1 MQQGRPSL
9 RASLRAR
16 APRALTRQAWIAVAV
31 TLASTSAKA
40 GERQDLSGGWP
51 ADWMRIGPA
60 EGAVIGGLATSA
72 IALQLLLRGPSS
84 PRWDRPI
91 LFDDGVRNALRAS
104 SPEARSRAAGWSDV
118 GYYGLP
124 LYPIVV
130 DAGLVA
136 WLGRGKSD
144 AALQLALINAE
155 ALAING
161 LLTTILQR
169 SIGRARP
176 FVRACATDPRPECS
190 DEDRNTA
197 FVSGHASMAFTAA
210 SALCVQHARLNL
222 YGSADAIVCPAA
234 LAIAATTGVLRIVAD
249 RHWATDVLAGAA
261 LGATV
266 GTIVSSLHL
275 RSDGVASTAG
285 LSLPLAGR
293 GIAYGGRF

>member
-1 MQQGRPSL
+1 MHEGRPGL
-9 RASLRAR
+9 RASLRE
-16 APRALTRQAWIAVAV
+16 RALTRQAWIAVAV
-31 TLASTSAKA
+31 ILASTSARA

-51 ADWMRIGPA
+51 ANWRRVGPA
-60 EGAVIGGLATSA
+60 EGAVIGGLATGA
-72 IALQLLLRGPSS
+72 IALELLLRGPSS

-104 SPEARSRAAGWSDV
+104 SPEARSRAASWSDV

-136 WLGRGKSD
+136 WLARGKSD

-155 ALAING
+155 ALAISG

-169 SIGRARP
+169 SFGRARP
-176 FVRACATDPRPECS
+176 FVRSCATDPRPECS
-190 DEDRNTA
+190 AYDEDRNTA
-197 FVSGHASMAFTAA
+197 FVSGHTSMAFTAA

-222 YGSADAIVCPAA
+222 YGSADAVVCPAA
-234 LAIAATTGVLRIVAD
+234 LAIAATTGVLRIVSD
-249 RHWATDVLAGAA
+249 RHWATDVLGGAA
-261 LGATV
+261 LGAAV

-285 LSLPLAGR
+285 LSLPPGGR
-293 GIAYGGRF
+293 GFAYGGRF